1 MGPGEWV
8 GLIAGILAILVAIW
22 RLIRALYH
30 LARLAEKALERL
42 TAVEKELRPNSGT
55 SLRDRVDQVHR
66 IAQSNEQSNARLEQ
80 LARDAVITA
89 GRAAMTA
96 ETAKQGLDEFR
107 TEQRENHRQN
117 LARFTALEETDQAAA
132 VSREFLL
139 GVLKHDYE
147 IDLLPDEDATD
158 EEPDEDATDEEP

>member
-8 GLIAGILAILVAIW
+8 GLVVGILAILAAIW

-30 LARLAEKALERL
+30 LARLAETALERL
-42 TAVEKELRPNSGT
+42 TSVEKELRPNSGT
-55 SLRDRVDQVHR
+55 SLRDRVDAVHR

-107 TEQRENHRQN
+107 SEQRENHRQN
-117 LARFTALEETDQAAA
+117 SGRLSALEETEAATR

-139 GVLKHDYE
+139 GVLKHQYD
-147 IDLLPDEDATD
+147 IDLLPVEDGD
-158 EEPDEDATDEEP
+158 GE